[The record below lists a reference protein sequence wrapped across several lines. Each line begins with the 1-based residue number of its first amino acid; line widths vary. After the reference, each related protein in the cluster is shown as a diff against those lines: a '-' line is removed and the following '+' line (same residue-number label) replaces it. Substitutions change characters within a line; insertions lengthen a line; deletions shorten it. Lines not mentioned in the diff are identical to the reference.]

1 MSRALRLLFPIVMF
15 LAVPLAA
22 QDWSVSAG
30 TGPFIYGDFARR
42 TFRLATEDGS
52 AEHTLVSSAAT
63 RAGLAVD
70 LERSLGER
78 WAIRA
83 AGTFTRSPLTVKGDG
98 DEEGVEL
105 GNADI
110 DIVTTALPLVFRI
123 NPRGTFRFHLFAG
136 PALTTYHMSR
146 KAPAVSTV
154 PVFRGT
160 RNEWGGVA
168 GAGIDWNL
176 SNRVA
181 IEGQIEGI
189 LSKSPFRREDLTGS
203 GGRLEIPSTKH
214 LHTTVGVRYRF

>member
-1 MSRALRLLFPIVMF
+1 MTRALRLLFPIV
-15 LAVPLAA
+15 LLVTLPLGA

-52 AEHTLVSSAAT
+52 AEHTLVLSAAT

-83 AGTFTRSPLTVKGDG
+83 AGTFTRSPLTVKGED
-98 DEEGVEL
+98 DEDGVEL
-105 GNADI
+105 DNADV
-110 DIVTTALPLVFRI
+110 DIGTTALPVVFRV
-123 NPRGTFRFHLFAG
+123 NPRGALRFHLFAG
-136 PALTTYHMSR
+136 PALTTYHISR
-146 KAPAVSTV
+146 KAPAVAGV

-168 GAGIDWNL
+168 GAGLDWNV
-176 SNRVA
+176 SNRFA
-181 IEGQIEGI
+181 IEGQVEGI
-189 LSKSPFRREDLTGS
+189 MSKPPFRREDLAGT
-203 GGRLEIPSTKH
+203 GGRLEIPNTKH
-214 LHTTVGVRYRF
+214 LHTTLGVRYRF